1 MYKELTKETF
11 LTDMNLPSDY
21 HVDGLIAVGSGN
33 KQKMINYF
41 NEVSKEFDISNVEKL
56 IDVFFEHT
64 FSFIINGKRIWFDV
78 VYGSAYLVE
87 LMHICCLLGSKKNI
101 LLGSC
106 GALSKGYMSGDIVI
120 PTYSYGE
127 DSTAK
132 MYERD
137 NKDNKYYPDNTLTSE
152 IKSKIGTQYKVLE
165 GPIVT
170 CQAMLAET
178 REDINR
184 WNKEGYI
191 GVEMETS
198 SFFAVS
204 KHFNV
209 PSSALLYIGD
219 NLIEGETVFSE
230 NHIKLVD
237 KRTEV
242 FKHNLKI
249 ALEVIGN

>member
-1 MYKELTKETF
+1 MYKELTKEIF

-21 HVDGLIAVGSGN
+21 QVDGLIVVGSGN
-33 KQKMINYF
+33 KRKMLNYF
-41 NEVSKEFDISNVEKL
+41 DEVSKDFKISNIEKI
-56 IDVFFEHT
+56 IDGLFEHT
-64 FSFIINGKRIWFDV
+64 FSFVINGKRIWFDV
-78 VYGSAYLVE
+78 VYGSAYLSE
-87 LMHICCLLGSKKNI
+87 LMHISCLLGSKKNI

-106 GALSKGYMSGDIVI
+106 GGLSKGNMSGDIVL
-120 PTYSYGE
+120 PSYSYGE

-137 NKDNKYYPDNTLTSE
+137 NKDNRYYPDSNLTSE
-152 IKSKIGTQYKVLE
+152 IRSKIDPKYKILE

-170 CQAMLAET
+170 CKAMLAET
-178 REDINR
+178 REDIDR

-191 GVEMETS
+191 GVEMESS

-209 PSSALLYIGD
+209 PSSSLLYIGD
-219 NLIEGETVFSE
+219 NLIEGETVFSD
-230 NHIKLVD
+230 NHIKLKD